1 VVGSRRIFEFDSNAL
16 TYINAVEAAD
26 GQALEFGVKVAVN
39 SFVVGCKA
47 DGIWTA
53 IKASCILAGAKTLSG
68 ALTPLAGAAPS
79 GFNLASGT
87 YSRTAGITF
96 NPIVSGYIDTN
107 RPGDA
112 DPQNNVH
119 LSLFQIAGVVETL
132 AGNRPAV
139 TGPTYI
145 DTFGSGLRA
154 RARTTLGTDDPLSV
168 VRGPG
173 IIGFSRTASS
183 AGTIR
188 GYGVNYTMTTLSQTP
203 QSESVLVSSRRNTS
217 TGNPEVF
224 ASGTICFY
232 SVGESLN
239 LALLD
244 ARVSGLMV
252 AISGAI
258 S

>member
-1 VVGSRRIFEFDSNAL
+1 VVGSRVVEYDPDAFAYY
-16 TYINAVEAAD
+16 TAVEAAD
-26 GQALEFGVKVAVN
+26 GQALEGSVRDAYN
-39 SFVVGCKA
+39 AFVVGCKA

-107 RPGDA
+107 RSGNA

-119 LSLFQIAGVVETL
+119 LSLFQIVGVFNTL
-132 AGNRPAV
+132 AGNKSGA

-154 RARTTLGTDDPLSV
+154 RARTTLGTDDPFSV

-203 QSESVLVSSRRNTS
+203 QSESVLVSARRTTS
-217 TGNPEVF
+217 TGNPEFF
-224 ASGTICFY
+224 ASGTLCFY

-258 S
+258 P